1 MRPFILAIFLISS
14 TLAKSQDISSLF
26 SMLSDTTNVN
36 NSHLTVKDIDWE
48 KDAPTMSAKLLHIL
62 RSEPQFTVLDS
73 GILIQ
78 EQQQVVWVKE
88 SHYSHL
94 LNKTVISNVFAMTD
108 GRHAKCCIMTHS
120 NSTDYYNVLD
130 KLDVIQEDI
139 PAAGTE
145 LLSVKLPTTVQWQS
159 VYENTE
165 PESYHHQFMP
175 AGESKIKYSMMVDIG
190 TFYKIRPRTDL
201 DPGEYDIDLLLFD
214 LKARN
219 DMNTTVMDSVII
231 DDRLHLTVKAESN
244 TPLTPV
250 SKSILYYIQEG
261 DNALHV
267 IKVSLAGNII
277 TNEMIKKWK
286 PVFASSKV
294 IYQ

>member
-1 MRPFILAIFLISS
+1 MLAIFLISS
-14 TLAKSQDISSLF
+14 TLAKSQDISNLF
-26 SMLSDTTNVN
+26 SILSDTTSVN

-48 KDAPTMSAKLLHIL
+48 KDATAMSAKLLHIL
-62 RSEPQFTVLDS
+62 RSEPQFTILDS
-73 GILIQ
+73 GMLVQ
-78 EQQQVVWVKE
+78 EKQQLVWVKE

-108 GRHAKCCIMTHS
+108 GEHAKCCIMTHS
-120 NSTDYYNVLD
+120 NSADYYNVLE
-130 KLDVIQEDI
+130 KLDVLQADI
-139 PAAGTE
+139 PVAGTE
-145 LLSVKLPTTVQWQS
+145 VLSVNLPANVQWQS

-175 AGESKIKYSMMVDIG
+175 VGESKVRYSTMVDLG
-190 TFYKIRPRTDL
+190 TFYRIRPRTEQ
-201 DPGEYDIDLLLFD
+201 DPGEYEIDLLLFD

-219 DMNTTVMDSVII
+219 DMNTTVLDSVVI

-267 IKVSLAGNII
+267 IKVSLAGNVI

-286 PVFASSKV
+286 PVFASSKI